1 MKRTRTTT
9 GQTAMGSWSR
19 RRFLRAA
26 GVSGAAA
33 LALPGC
39 GGGGG
44 GALGGGS
51 DGEVTELV
59 VPTAS
64 TPWVDAYKAVLAEYE
79 NSSGISVTVREFPY
93 EGLVTQYTNDIQSG
107 AGTFDLFQLDEPWTG
122 EFYDKEWAQPVSDV
136 SSGWSLDSETITY
149 ADLPF
154 WDPKARASSPD
165 GKPMGLP
172 YNGNVELLTMRS
184 DVYEDLGLETPR
196 TWQDAIE
203 NGNRA
208 MSKKAVEFGYAPRA
222 QAVPSGQSITYTFM
236 PVFYSYGADWFA
248 EPGKDWTPTVNTSE
262 AIEAITTYRELARLG
277 PPETNSLGQAE
288 VIALMQ
294 SGRLLQTH
302 TVAAASSQFL
312 DPDASNVADAVSFAE
327 LPAGPAGIAPT
338 SGTWTLAIPAG
349 LPENRAKAAADLLT
363 WLGEREQQQ
372 KFADEGGIPNRHD
385 VLADVTGE
393 ASAYLKPY
401 AQSLEKD
408 IYPSIRYVF
417 NAAMLK
423 PTEQVLASIT
433 AGDTEPKKG
442 MNQLQ
447 DELTSVVRDAGFL
460 D

>member
-1 MKRTRTTT
+1 MRRARTAT
-9 GQTAMGSWSR
+9 GQIGSSTWSR

-26 GVSGAAA
+26 GLSGAAA
-33 LALPGC
+33 VALPGC

-51 DGEVTELV
+51 GGEVTELV

-79 NSSGISVTVREFPY
+79 DSSGIAVTVREFPY

-107 AGTFDLFQLDEPWTG
+107 SGTFDLFQLDEPWTG
-122 EFYDKEWAQPVSDV
+122 EFYAKKWAQPVSDV
-136 SSGWSLDSETITY
+136 SSGWSLDSETIGY
-149 ADLPF
+149 ADLAR
-154 WDPKARASSPD
+154 WDPDARSTSPD
-165 GKPMGLP
+165 GKAMGLP
-172 YNGNVELLTMRS
+172 INGNVELLSMRT
-184 DVYEDLGLETPR
+184 DLYDELGLETPR
-196 TWQDAIE
+196 TWQDAID
-203 NGNRA
+203 NGHRA
-208 MSKKAVEFGYAPRA
+208 QSKNAVEFGYAPRA

-248 EPGKDWTPTVNTSE
+248 DPGNDWTPTVNSPE

-277 PPETNSLGQAE
+277 PPDTTSLGQAE

-302 TVAAASSQFL
+302 MVAAASAQLL
-312 DPDASNVADAVSFAE
+312 DPELSNVADNVEFAT

-349 LPENRAKAAADLLT
+349 LPENRAAAAADLLT
-363 WLGEREQQQ
+363 WLGEREQQET
-372 KFADEGGIPNRHD
+372 FADEGGIPNRRD
-385 VLADVTGE
+385 VLADMSGE
-393 ASAYLKPY
+393 ASSYLTPF
-401 AQSLEKD
+401 AESLEKD

-417 NAAMLK
+417 SAPMLK
-423 PTEQVLASIT
+423 ATEGTLASIT
-433 AGDTEPKKG
+433 AGDVEPKKG

-447 DELTSVVRDAGFL
+447 DQLASVARDAGFL